1 MREEARQERQRE
13 TLRALYESFAAG
25 QGLPLAE
32 PSTPE
37 LTGLDHYLGASADG
51 EAAPDAALATA
62 DDQDGQ
68 QTHTRFLPTLAAA
81 HTAQTPVIE
90 QQDAL
95 HRNGLLDQDDEA
107 SKKLRRKKTRRK
119 RNLVMLA
126 TVVIFA
132 LVVAGS
138 FYFVKSLVKQFNP
151 DDYPGPGG
159 ATVEFTVEDG
169 WGLGAI
175 SRKLE
180 DLDVI
185 SNDKL
190 LIKAVEN
197 SERANKVVHPGT
209 YQLKS
214 QMPAADAAEILVD
227 NRPGKVFYIGLK
239 ANLRL
244 NAALEEIAKGS
255 GLKLADLEK
264 LAGQPE
270 KFGLPSS
277 VPNLEGWLHPG
288 EYRFALDSTPKDV
301 LAKMVRSTKNTLKD
315 AGITDL
321 EKGYRTLKVA
331 SILQAEAREKD
342 YATVA
347 GAIENRLNP
356 ANKETHGLLQVDSTV
371 IYGLDR
377 YSLQFSQAERK
388 DAGNK
393 YNTYVHKGLTPTPI
407 GSPATSAIKAA
418 ANPQSNGYYYWVT
431 VNIETGETKFASSYA
446 EHQRN
451 QAEFRAWCQQNSDV
465 C

>member
-13 TLRALYESFAAG
+13 THRALYESFAAG
-25 QGLPLAE
+25 QGLPIAE

-37 LTGLDHYLGASADG
+37 VTGLDHYLNAPADPETAG
-51 EAAPDAALATA
+51 DTNADAAG
-62 DDQDGQ
+62 DKGGQD
-68 QTHTRFLPTLAAA
+68 THTRFLPTVAPV
-81 HTAQTPVIE
+81 HTAQTPIVE
-90 QQDAL
+90 PQDSL
-95 HRNGLLDQDDEA
+95 HSNGLLGQDDQEHE
-107 SKKLRRKKTRRK
+107 KLHRKKTRRK

-126 TVVIFA
+126 TVLIFA

-138 FYFVKSLVKQFNP
+138 FYFIKSLVKQFNP

-169 WGLGAI
+169 QGLGVI

-197 SERANKVVHPGT
+197 SKQANKVIHPGT
-209 YQLKS
+209 YLLKS
-214 QMPAADAAEILVD
+214 QMPAADAAEVLVD

-239 ANLRL
+239 ANLRM

-255 GLKLADLEK
+255 GLKLADLKK
-264 LAGQPE
+264 LANQPE
-270 KFGLPSS
+270 KFGLPDS

-288 EYRFALDSTPKDV
+288 EYRFALDSTPKEV
-301 LAKMVRSTKNTLKD
+301 LSKMVRATKDTLKD
-315 AGITDL
+315 AGISDL
-321 EKGYRTLKVA
+321 DKGYRTLKVA

-356 ANKETHGLLQVDSTV
+356 ANKETHGLLQVDSAV
-371 IYGLDR
+371 IYGLNR

-393 YNTYVHKGLTPTPI
+393 YNTYVHRGLTPTPI

-418 ANPQSNGYYYWVT
+418 ANPQENGYYYWVT
-431 VNIETGETKFASSYA
+431 VNIKTGETKFASSYA
-446 EHQRN
+446 EHQQN